1 MYVFFIHYR
10 LQLFTLRYMKWS
22 FVYHFW
28 IVLEFGNISYTRVPS
43 EEKPRW
49 GWANTEA
56 GVNVPDKRRLLKQYS
71 YVMFIIKTLRDYFW
85 QIVPLDKAVVTQEMK
100 DPLIIFGF

>member
-1 MYVFFIHYR
+1 
-10 LQLFTLRYMKWS
+10 MKWS

-43 EEKPRW
+43 EENPRG
-49 GWANTEA
+49 GWASTNTEA

-71 YVMFIIKTLRDYFW
+71 YVMFIIKALRDYFW
-85 QIVPLDKAVVTQEMK
+85 QIVPLDKAVLTQEMK
-100 DPLIIFGF
+100 DLLIIFGF